1 MATQAD
7 YEAEFRRGI
16 GKVLR
21 ELRHERGLGQEEL
34 AEASRLH
41 VNHISFLERG
51 MRVPSLLVVF
61 QLAAALELS
70 PTELIARIEAQVGP
84 VPWCADPTA
93 N

>member
-1 MATQAD
+1 MATQAE

-41 VNHISFLERG
+41 VNHVSFLERG

-61 QLAAALELS
+61 QLSAAFEL
-70 PTELIARIEAQVGP
+70 PAADLIARIEAEVGP
-84 VPWCADPTA
+84 VPWRTDAPA
-93 N
+93 E